1 MLLPFSSGKRKLE
14 NESLHPETKP
24 YVSISFEGLTLG
36 YPGHI
41 KHAASR
47 EWTFSNA
54 GSELPGRSACIHRRF
69 GSDVAV
75 WMYPL
80 PNGSNQIEIIV
91 AMLF

>member
-41 KHAASR
+41 K
-47 EWTFSNA
+47 
-54 GSELPGRSACIHRRF
+54 ACSIKGMDIFKCRF
-69 GSDVAV
+69 GIARAQCVHPSALRLRCGSLDVSTPK
-75 WMYPL
+75 WQQPD
-80 PNGSNQIEIIV
+80 
-91 AMLF
+91 